1 MKERKPQSSWK
12 QDWAPFDT
20 WVKNTV
26 PWRNLPFWGAIFLAA
41 RQHFFCQTP
50 REVCER
56 PKPQG
61 SADIKVPA
69 LNQRKSQER
78 YSNSWK
84 IIRNL
89 PIPLANDSVLY
100 PTLSLQFSVVF
111 LRLSRLCLSQGQ
123 VPLPY
128 VENSLQSRL
137 VCGEVGTRKRTLS
150 PRKA

>member
-26 PWRNLPFWGAIFLAA
+26 PWRNLPFWGAIFLTA

-69 LNQRKSQER
+69 VNQRKSQER

-84 IIRNL
+84 IIRNP

-100 PTLSLQFSVVF
+100 LRLSLQFS
-111 LRLSRLCLSQGQ
+111 RCLSEAEPSMPEPGAS
-123 VPLPY
+123 PA
-128 VENSLQSRL
+128 SLRREFFA
-137 VCGEVGTRKRTLS
+137 VKVGLWRSWHKEANTIT
-150 PRKA
+150 